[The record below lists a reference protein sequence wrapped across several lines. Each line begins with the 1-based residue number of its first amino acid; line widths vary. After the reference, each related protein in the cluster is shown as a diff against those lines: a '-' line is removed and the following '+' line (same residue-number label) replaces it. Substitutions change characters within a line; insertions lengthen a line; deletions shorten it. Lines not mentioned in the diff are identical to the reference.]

1 MSAIDARGPTQAV
14 ATLASNR
21 AEARALFGA
30 NSAAMP
36 IGGEAGAFPRS
47 KTFRW
52 LLRHPIGRWVGSAV
66 ITGALARIPLGKFV
80 AARLFLGKT

>member
-1 MSAIDARGPTQAV
+1 MRAIDARGPTQAV

-30 NSAAMP
+30 HSAAMP
-36 IGGEAGAFPRS
+36 IGEAGAFPRS

-80 AARLFLGKT
+80 ATRLFLGKT